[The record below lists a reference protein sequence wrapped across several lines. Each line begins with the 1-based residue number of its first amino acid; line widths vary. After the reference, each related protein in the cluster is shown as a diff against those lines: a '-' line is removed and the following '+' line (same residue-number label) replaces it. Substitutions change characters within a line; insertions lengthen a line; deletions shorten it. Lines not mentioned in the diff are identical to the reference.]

1 LRERKRAMS
10 DVLAD
15 LSNAKDLL
23 LDYCDRNRVAT
34 WVRDHPGIDS
44 WVRERLGKAIAGWRP
59 PNGSTG
65 RLWSG
70 DESSYLK

>member
-1 LRERKRAMS
+1 MS

-34 WVRDHPGIDS
+34 